1 MQKNHWNEIFKSYE
15 RIEPKYDLWLDKYED
30 ILIKSKDIPI
40 IDLGCGSG
48 NDSLYLSERG
58 YEVIS
63 CDFSEEALKRLSY
76 FIDNPVIR
84 LFDLRDGLPFE
95 NNSARVVISDLSL
108 HYFYWEE
115 TEKILKEID
124 RVLTDDGILLC
135 RVNSIKDINYGAGK
149 GIELEKNYYDI
160 EGNLKR
166 FFDKE
171 QIEKLF
177 LKWKIHYISEYE
189 MARYG
194 REKIVWEVAAER

>member
-15 RIEPKYDLWLDKYED
+15 RNKPKYDLWLDKYED

-58 YEVIS
+58 YKVIS

-95 NNSARVVISDLSL
+95 DNSARVVISDLSL

-135 RVNSIKDINYGAGK
+135 RVNSIKDTNYGAGK

-160 EGNLKR
+160 EGSLKR

-171 QIEKLF
+171 EIEKLF
-177 LKWKIHYISEYE
+177 RKWKIHYISEYD
-189 MARYG
+189 MVRYEK
-194 REKIVWEVAAER
+194 EKIVWEVAAER